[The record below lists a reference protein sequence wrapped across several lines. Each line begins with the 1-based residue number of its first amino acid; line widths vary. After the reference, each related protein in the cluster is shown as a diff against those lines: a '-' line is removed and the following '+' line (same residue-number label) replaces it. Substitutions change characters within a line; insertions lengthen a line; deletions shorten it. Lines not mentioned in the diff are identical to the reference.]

1 MNSPKPAEAEVAYRS
16 AIAVGIRPEPEMTV
30 SEHAEQF
37 RYLPKVSSAEPGK
50 WRNSRTPYLKEIMDC
65 LSPSSPIVDVWFM
78 KPAQIGGTE
87 CGNNWVD
94 FVIDKAPGPMMYVE
108 PTVDLAK
115 RVSKQRLQPM
125 IDESPVL
132 KGKVKDSRSRDSA
145 KEFPG
150 GVLILTGANSAAG
163 LRSMPARYLFL
174 DEVDA
179 YPGDVEGE
187 GDPIRLAAA
196 RTSTFARKKRFMVST
211 PVDRG
216 SSRIEAGYEDSD
228 KRRYFIPCPFCKA
241 EQILRWSGIVFTKDE
256 KYRLTGPVRYKC
268 EHCGELIEERYKTW
282 MLENGRWIAE
292 APAPGKAAG
301 FHLSA
306 LYSPIGWKSWADCV
320 EQFLEARKKRDK
332 LLLKTWTNTV
342 LGETWEEEGLTV
354 DDGSLLSRREEY
366 TAPVPLGV
374 AVLTAGV
381 DVQDDRLLVKVKG
394 WGRGEESWLIDWI
407 TIPGRPETDPKVWV
421 DLDAVLSR
429 VWAHEL
435 GTTLRIAA
443 ACIDSGGH
451 ATKQA
456 YDFARTRGHRRIFA
470 IKGVGGAGAPVI
482 KLSTRKNKGKV
493 VLALVGADTCKGLIY
508 SRLQVEEYGP
518 GYMHFPRKPEI
529 DEEYFKQLTAE
540 KQITKFVRGFPSK
553 VWMKTRARNE
563 ALDCEAYALAAL
575 ATLNANLEQL
585 AQRLEAQA
593 EFVKKE
599 KEPDPPP
606 DNKPTF
612 QRRTIAPRRGWSATK
627 W

>member
-1 MNSPKPAEAEVAYRS
+1 
-16 AIAVGIRPEPEMTV
+16 MTV

-65 LSPSSPIVDVWFM
+65 LSPSSPIIDVWFM

-94 FVIDKAPGPMMYVE
+94 FIIDKAPGPMMYVE

-115 RVSKQRLQPM
+115 RISKQRLQPM

-132 KGKVKDSRSRDSA
+132 KGKVKDSRSRDSGNTILV

-211 PVDRG
+211 PVDKG
-216 SSRIEAGYEDSD
+216 NSRIEAGYEESD
-228 KRRYFIPCPFCKA
+228 QRRYYVLCPFCKG
-241 EQILRWSGIVFTKDE
+241 EQILRWSGIKFTKDE
-256 KYRLTGPVRYKC
+256 KYRLTGPVRYQC

-292 APAPGKAAG
+292 APGPGKAAG

-342 LGETWEEEGLTV
+342 LGESWEEAGLTV
-354 DDGSLLSRREEY
+354 DDSSLLSRREKY
-366 TAPVPLGV
+366 PAPVPAGGL
-374 AVLTAGV
+374 VLTVGV
-381 DVQDDRLLVKVKG
+381 DVQGDRIEAKVKA
-394 WGRGEESWLIDWI
+394 WGRDGESWLIEYAI
-407 TIPGRPETDPKVWV
+407 LRGNPETDLQVWF
-421 DLDAVLSR
+421 DLGQLLER
-429 VWAHEL
+429 TFGHES
-435 GTTLRIAA
+435 GVRLRILA
-443 ACIDSGGH
+443 ACVDSGH
-451 ATKQA
+451 ATGQVYRFVRQREQA
-456 YDFARTRGHRRIFA
+456 RVFA
-470 IKGVGGAGAPVI
+470 IKGQGGKGVPVLRISEHRNKAGV
-482 KLSTRKNKGKV
+482 KLG
-493 VLALVGADTCKGLIY
+493 LVGTDTCKSTIY
-508 SRLQVEEYGP
+508 SRLVIPDFGP
-518 GYMHFPRKPEI
+518 GYMHFPASVGT
-529 DEEYFKQLTAE
+529 EYFEGLTAE
-540 KQITKFVRGFPSK
+540 KKITKKVRGEPREEWVK
-553 VWMKTRARNE
+553 IRARNE
-563 ALDCEAYALAAL
+563 PLDCEIYAYAAL
-575 ATLNANLEQL
+575 ELLNIQNWDALEKL
-585 AQRLEAQA
+585 IQA
-593 EFVKKE
+593 EVDE
-599 KEPDPPP
+599 
-606 DNKPTF
+606 
-612 QRRTIAPRRGWSATK
+612 RTKGIPAPRRDKGLRMISPGIDGTK
-627 W
+627 KD

>member
-1 MNSPKPAEAEVAYRS
+1 MNSPQPAEAEVAYRS
-16 AIAVGIRPEPEMTV
+16 AIAAGIRPEPEMTV

-65 LSPSSPIVDVWFM
+65 LSPSSPIVDVWLM

-87 CGNNWVD
+87 CGNNWVG
-94 FVIDKAPGPMMYVE
+94 FVINKAPGPMMYVE

-115 RVSKQRLQPM
+115 RISKQRLQPM

-132 KGKVKDSRSRDSA
+132 KGKVKDSRSRDSGNTLLA

-211 PVDRG
+211 PLDRG

-228 KRRYFIPCPFCKA
+228 KRRYFVPCPFCKA

-292 APAPGKAAG
+292 APGPRKAAG

-306 LYSPIGWKSWADCV
+306 LYSPIGWKSWADCA

-342 LGETWEEEGLTV
+342 LGESWEEEGLTV
-354 DDGSLLSRREEY
+354 DDGSLLSRREKY
-366 TAPVPLGV
+366 PAQVPAGGL
-374 AVLTAGV
+374 VLTVGV
-381 DVQDDRLLVKVKG
+381 DVQGDRIEAKVKA
-394 WGRGEESWLIDWI
+394 WGRDGESWLIEYAI
-407 TIPGRPETDPKVWV
+407 LRGNPETDLQVWV
-421 DLDAVLSR
+421 DLGQLLERTFD
-429 VWAHEL
+429 HES
-435 GTTLRIAA
+435 GVRLRILA
-443 ACIDSGGH
+443 ACVDSGH
-451 ATKQA
+451 ATGQVYRFVRAREQA
-456 YDFARTRGHRRIFA
+456 RVFAVKGYGG
-470 IKGVGGAGAPVI
+470 KGVPVLRISEHRNKAGV
-482 KLSTRKNKGKV
+482 KLG
-493 VLALVGADTCKGLIY
+493 LVGTDTCKSTIY
-508 SRLQVEEYGP
+508 SRLVIPDFGP
-518 GYMHFPRKPEI
+518 GYMHFPTSVGT
-529 DEEYFKQLTAE
+529 EYFEGLTAE
-540 KQITKFVRGFPSK
+540 KKVTKKVRGEVREEWVK
-553 VWMKTRARNE
+553 MRARNE
-563 ALDCEAYALAAL
+563 PLDCEIYAYAAL
-575 ATLNANLEQL
+575 ELLNIQNWDALE
-585 AQRLEAQA
+585 RMIQA
-593 EFVKKE
+593 EVAS
-599 KEPDPPP
+599 
-606 DNKPTF
+606 
-612 QRRTIAPRRGWSATK
+612 RTRGVPVPKQDKGLRMISRGIKAEE
-627 W
+627 